1 MDPMTGRLYES
12 PDAARAAGVL
22 HPVEVTGTPEQVQ
35 EVSAA
40 VKARA
45 KAKRKAQRRA
55 RKANR

>member
-1 MDPMTGRLYES
+1 MDPYNGRLYES
-12 PDAARAAGVL
+12 VDAARAAGVL
-22 HPVEVTGTPEQVQ
+22 HPVEVIGEPEVVH

-55 RKANR
+55 RKASR